1 MIAKKMIV
9 IIAVIAETLKMSGLM
24 ERLQKNNCPR

>member
-9 IIAVIAETLKMSGLM
+9 IIAVIPETVKMSGLM
-24 ERLQKNNCPR
+24 ERFQKNNCPR